1 MSFEG
6 KLLKS
11 EEKYGEGENVVFTY
25 KFCENTVF
33 PAMLGFLT
41 MFFSFFDQYLSILE
55 RKLVSIVSQLKI
67 LLPII
72 A

>member
-1 MSFEG
+1 MTFEG

-41 MFFSFFDQYLSILE
+41 MFFSFFYLSILE

-67 LLPII
+67 LLPMIT
-72 A
+72 

>member
-41 MFFSFFDQYLSILE
+41 MFFLSYLSILE
-55 RKLVSIVSQLKI
+55 SKLVSIVSQLKI
-67 LLPII
+67 LFSMIT
-72 A
+72 